1 MFALLGGF
9 VKNIPAWILIS
20 LFFLSTAF
28 AQEEGEVISPENFFE
43 VITEGVAT
51 TFTRTERSIRT
62 APQAVTVITREQIE
76 QSGAT
81 NLSEVLRFVPGI
93 NSRLTPMGSQVGVR
107 SYGPTP
113 FSERMLFLIDGTPY
127 NSPDKGGYPG
137 HPAYEDFFPLEAIKR
152 IEVIKGPG
160 SSLYGYNAF
169 FGVINIVTDN
179 FIIGDAGTNNAI
191 VKGGSRSTGSG
202 VIRGGGVSGDW
213 KYTYLGK
220 YKGQLGPMIFLLDPA
235 ETPGLPNLN
244 LPGGVT
250 IDTGGT
256 DVKSGDIYF
265 KSQYRDLSLS
275 YLYHRDDTGNF
286 TWIKPRGFPAVTR
299 LDGTIIPSFNDAIG
313 CCDTVATEQT
323 LQFFDATYNKKFSN
337 DDRLQVKGF
346 YNRRKGNTCGNC
358 HNLGGNNA
366 NVPILEREDEINQ
379 RIYGNVQY
387 DLILAS
393 HKLLLALIFSLIRP
407 KRTSGFFLEPI
418 RPLTR
423 SRLYAQ
429 DEISMADN
437 RVIVTLGV
445 RLDHNEITDNAVSP
459 SASIVALPAEK
470 LVLRAL
476 YGRAHRQPT
485 WNDLFAVT
493 PYAPPNLSPNKFTV
507 PGGIPTQLNYYQQQ
521 GNPLADTELIDT
533 FEVGMEYDFTKTFS
547 FKIDGFFSWAEDLIE
562 AYDFQSCDPGNPQVQ
577 DPTNPLSVACVGRS
591 LPGFLAV
598 TRNLEGQNFDSKGFE
613 IEFRA
618 NPSPVF
624 QAIIGYA
631 YQKDDFDLVAPPYTD
646 PFGNTGRTFENA
658 YSPESKITATI
669 DVKPIDAILFNLS
682 LSYWDSYNT
691 RFFASGLICAA
702 CTNTD
707 EIGKSYTYANF
718 NAFWTIRPVTLG
730 FTMKNLFDERIQN
743 SHAFRVDSAL
753 TGREYFGM
761 LRFDF

>member
-9 VKNIPAWILIS
+9 VKNIPAWILTS

-28 AQEEGEVISPENFFE
+28 AQEEVISPENFFE

-81 NLSEVLRFVPGI
+81 TLSEVLRFVPGI
-93 NSRLTPMGSQVGVR
+93 NSRLTPMGSQVGAR
-107 SYGPTP
+107 SFGATP

-160 SSLYGYNAF
+160 SSLYGYNAY
-169 FGVINIVTDN
+169 FGVINIITDN

-191 VKGGSRSTGSG
+191 IKGGSRNTGSG
-202 VIRGGGVSGDW
+202 VVRGGGVSGDW

-220 YKGQLGPMIFLLDPA
+220 YKQQLGPMIFLLDPS
-235 ETPGLPNLN
+235 ETPGFPNLN
-244 LPGGVT
+244 LSSGAA

-256 DVKSGDIYF
+256 DVKNGDIYF

-275 YLYHRDDTGNF
+275 YLFHRDDTGSF
-286 TWIKPRGFPAVTR
+286 TWIKPRTLPTITR
-299 LDGTIIPSFNDAIG
+299 LDGTTIPSFNEAIG
-313 CCDTVATEQT
+313 CCDTVPTEQT
-323 LQFFDATYNKKFSN
+323 LQFLDASYNKKFNNNHS
-337 DDRLQVKGF
+337 LQVKAF

-358 HNLGGNNA
+358 HNLGRDNA
-366 NVPILEREDEINQ
+366 NVPLLEQEDETNQ
-379 RIYGNVQY
+379 RIYTNVQY
-387 DLILAS
+387 DMILAS
-393 HKLLLALIFSLIRP
+393 HKIIVGADFQFDKTEKNIGLLPGADPTIN
-407 KRTSGFFLEPI
+407 TQAA
-418 RPLTR
+418 
-423 SRLYAQ
+423 YVQ

-459 SASIVALPAEK
+459 SASIVVLPAEK

-493 PYAPPNLSPNKFTV
+493 PYAPPNLSPNRITV
-507 PGGIPTQLNYYQQQ
+507 PGGLPGPQLNYYNQQ
-521 GNPLADTELIDT
+521 GNPLTDTELIDT

-547 FKIDGFFSWAEDLIE
+547 FKIDGFFSSAEDLIE

-577 DPTNPLSVACVGRS
+577 DPTNPLSVACVGRA

-598 TRNLEGQNFDSKGFE
+598 TRNLENQNFDSKGFE

-631 YQKDDFDLVAPPYTD
+631 YQKDDFNLVAPPYTD

-669 DVKPIDAILFNLS
+669 DVKPIEPVLLNLS

-691 RFFASGLICAA
+691 RFFASGLNCGA
-702 CTNTD
+702 CTNID

-730 FTMKNLFDERIQN
+730 FTVKNLFDEKVQN
-743 SHAFRVDSAL
+743 SHAFRVDSAF